1 MIQIRTLDK
10 DLYTFPIPLPNNPLK
25 WLNCYVIK
33 GSGGERNL
41 LIDTGFFMPECQ
53 EALDEGMRELDLD
66 PEKTDVF
73 LTHLHSDH
81 SGNAR
86 YLKNKGSRVLMG
98 RIDYDRY
105 MDTSTDHWLEGGKLA
120 NREGMPWDHLRK
132 MFHNNREVSV
142 TSGGFR
148 AELLENGDLMQY
160 NNHLFECVMT
170 PGHTP
175 GHMCLYDRN
184 SKAMILGD
192 HVLFDISPNITFWA
206 GVKNPLGDYLKSLK
220 DLRRFDI
227 QLGLPGH
234 RNLPGV
240 PVQQRVDELLAHHD
254 RRLANML
261 YIIENE
267 PGLNAYEI
275 AGKMRWRIHAK
286 SWEDFPPS
294 QQYFAVGETIAHLD
308 YLIEDNKIR
317 REVDS
322 DGNSRYF
329 IQT

>member
-1 MIQIRTLDK
+1 MIPIQTLDT

-25 WLNCYVIK
+25 WLNSYVVK
-33 GSGGERNL
+33 GRGGERNL
-41 LIDTGFFMPECQ
+41 LVDTGFFMPECQ
-53 EALDEGMRELDLD
+53 AALDEGMRELDLD
-66 PEKTDVF
+66 PEQTDVF

-86 YLKNKGSRVLMG
+86 YLKNKGCRILMG
-98 RIDYDRY
+98 RVDYFRY
-105 MDTSTDHWLEGGKLA
+105 MDTSKDHWLEGGKLA
-120 NREGMPWDHLRK
+120 SREGMPWDHVKK
-132 MFHNNREVSV
+132 MFRNNREVSV

-148 AELLENGDLMQY
+148 AELLDHGDLLSY
-160 NNHLFECVMT
+160 NNHLYECVMT

-175 GHMCLYDRN
+175 GHMCLYDRQ

-192 HVLFDISPNITFWA
+192 HVLFDISPNITFWD
-206 GVKNPLGDYLKSLK
+206 GIENPLGDYLNSLK
-220 DLRRFDI
+220 DLKRYDV

-240 PVQQRVDELLAHHD
+240 TVSQRVDELLSHHD

-294 QQYFAVGETIAHLD
+294 QQYFAIGETLAHLD
-308 YLIEDNKIR
+308 YLILDGRIR
-317 REVDS
+317 RET
-322 DGNSRYF
+322 NSEGISSYYL
-329 IQT
+329 IS